1 MVLAGPVLAVGVA
14 LLDGAVLR
22 CGLLLLL
29 AVPPLSVAVPA
40 VTKTAWP
47 SRRPGLVAALAG
59 VGELCGPG
67 AATPAQAAAPAT
79 TKAAAANLAQTRPY
93 RLTSRTT
100 RMLVLA
106 GHLRRDT
113 GTYP

>member
-1 MVLAGPVLAVGVA
+1 VLAVGVA
-14 LLDGAVLR
+14 LLDGAVLL
-22 CGLLLLL
+22 CGVLLLL
-29 AVPPLSVAVPA
+29 APPLSVAVPA

-47 SRRPGLVAALAG
+47 SRLPSLVAVLAG

-93 RLTSRTT
+93 RLTSRIT
-100 RMLVLA
+100 RMLVVA
-106 GHLRRDT
+106 GRLRR
-113 GTYP
+113 